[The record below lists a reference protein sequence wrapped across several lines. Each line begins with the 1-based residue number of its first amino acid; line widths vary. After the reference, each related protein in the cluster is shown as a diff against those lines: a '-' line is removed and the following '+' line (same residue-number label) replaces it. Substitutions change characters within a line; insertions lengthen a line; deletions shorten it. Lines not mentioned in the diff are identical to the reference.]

1 MRLLYHKIHPKSLQF
16 NDFTKNIVYDYMKN
30 QRNYKRTYANIVDL
44 GSYVLYVM
52 HIFLENI

>member
-1 MRLLYHKIHPKSLQF
+1 MRLLYHKIHPNSLQF

-30 QRNYKRTYANIVDL
+30 QRNYKRIYANIVDL